1 MERISWPNR
10 ITITRLVLIA
20 PFVMSLLH
28 LQDEYWGEIA
38 RYAALV
44 LFVLMAISDGL
55 DGYLARKLHQESAI
69 GRFLDPTADML
80 LIISSVSLL
89 AHEGTHVDGVLL
101 PSTVAVIVIGKEII
115 QIVGFCIVYI
125 ETSRVYLDPE
135 RLGKWCMGVL
145 MGMIIAILLSPDMPS
160 FMWWLPRFAWW
171 LAALLATISVVQY
184 FQLARRFIANHAAQE
199 DNQ

>member
-20 PFVMSLLH
+20 PFVVALLH
-28 LQDEYWGEIA
+28 LPDEVWGEFA
-38 RYAALV
+38 RYVALGI
-44 LFVLMAISDGL
+44 FVLMAISDGV
-55 DGYLARKLHQESAI
+55 DGYLARKLRQESAI
-69 GRFLDPTADML
+69 GRLLDPAADML
-80 LIISSVSLL
+80 LMICSVSML
-89 AHEGTHVDGVLL
+89 AYQGRL

-145 MGMIIAILLSPDMPS
+145 MAMIVAILLSPDLPG
-160 FMWWLPRFAWW
+160 FMWWLPGLAWW
-171 LAALLATISVVQY
+171 LGSILAVCSVVQY
-184 FQLARRFIANHAAQE
+184 FQLARRFIANHAA
-199 DNQ
+199 DKNSHK

>member
-20 PFVMSLLH
+20 PFVVALLH
-28 LQDEYWGEIA
+28 VPDEAWGEHA
-38 RYAALV
+38 RYAALAI
-44 LFVLMAISDGL
+44 FMLMAISDGL
-55 DGYLARKLHQESAI
+55 DGYLARKLHQETAI

-80 LIISSVSLL
+80 LIVCSVSML
-89 AHEGTHVDGVLL
+89 AYQGRL

-125 ETSRVYLDPE
+125 ETSRVYLIPE

-145 MGMIIAILLSPDMPS
+145 MAMIVAILLSPDLPG
-160 FMWWLPRFAWW
+160 FMWWLAPLAWW
-171 LAALLATISVVQY
+171 LAAVLAVASVVQY
-184 FQLARRFIANHAAQE
+184 FQLARRFIANHAAE
-199 DNQ
+199 KNNHK